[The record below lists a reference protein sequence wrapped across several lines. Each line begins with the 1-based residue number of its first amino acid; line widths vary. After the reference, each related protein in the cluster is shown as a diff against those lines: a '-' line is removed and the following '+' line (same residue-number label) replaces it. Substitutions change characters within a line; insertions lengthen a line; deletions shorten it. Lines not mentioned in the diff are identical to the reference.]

1 MKISTFKTHF
11 EKLKNYLSL
20 FEKKYKANFFFVK
33 LKSKLKNKILN
44 INNVFKLREKIL
56 IIIIMQKNILNR
68 NRAKGEFNNQNSFK
82 NFNESKKR
90 KSQNDLNL
98 DFKFLKKDNDVI
110 MRVFNNNIKRNVY
123 THNNRNNNMCVY
135 YEKKDY

>member
-68 NRAKGEFNNQNSFK
+68 NRAENEFNN
-82 NFNESKKR
+82 
-90 KSQNDLNL
+90 
-98 DFKFLKKDNDVI
+98 
-110 MRVFNNNIKRNVY
+110 
-123 THNNRNNNMCVY
+123 
-135 YEKKDY
+135 